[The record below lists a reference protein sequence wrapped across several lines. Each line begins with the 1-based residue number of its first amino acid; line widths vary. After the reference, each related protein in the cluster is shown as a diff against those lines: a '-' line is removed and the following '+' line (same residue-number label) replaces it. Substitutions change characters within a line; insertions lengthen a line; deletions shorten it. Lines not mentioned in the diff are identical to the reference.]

1 MTKEDVHK
9 KDILYYARAIPQTGI
24 FEVCELIIR
33 TVEDDYFVGSD
44 KRDRHAYLLHY
55 TDLDKIVFKDRKTAL
70 NKVKEVEKNRSTV
83 KHETYYEEY

>member
-9 KDILYYARAIPQTGI
+9 KYILYYARAIPQTGI

-55 TDLDKIVFKDRKTAL
+55 TDLDKIVFQDREIAL
-70 NKVKEVEKNRSTV
+70 KKVKDAEKNKSTV

>member
-9 KDILYYARAIPQTGI
+9 KDILYYVRAIPQTGI

-55 TDLDKIVFKDRKTAL
+55 TDLDKIVFQDRKTAL
-70 NKVKEVEKNRSTV
+70 QKVKNAEKNKSTV

>member
-1 MTKEDVHK
+1 MIKEDVHK
-9 KDILYYARAIPQTGI
+9 KDILYYARTIPQTGI

-55 TDLDKIVFKDRKTAL
+55 TDLDKIVFQDRKTAL
-70 NKVKEVEKNRSTV
+70 QKVKDAEKNRSTV

>member
-1 MTKEDVHK
+1 MQEQFH
-9 KDILYYARAIPQTGI
+9 RQEF

-55 TDLDKIVFKDRKTAL
+55 TDLDKIVFQDRKTAL
-70 NKVKEVEKNRSTV
+70 QKVKDAEKNKSTV

>member
-1 MTKEDVHK
+1 MQEQFH
-9 KDILYYARAIPQTGI
+9 RQ
-24 FEVCELIIR
+24 EVCELIIR

-55 TDLDKIVFKDRKTAL
+55 TDLDKIVFQDRKTAL
-70 NKVKEVEKNRSTV
+70 QKVKNAEKNKSTV

>member
-9 KDILYYARAIPQTGI
+9 KHILYYARAIPQTGI

-55 TDLDKIVFKDRKTAL
+55 TDLDKIVFQDRKTAL
-70 NKVKEVEKNRSTV
+70 QKVKNAEKNKSTV

>member
-1 MTKEDVHK
+1 MQELFH
-9 KDILYYARAIPQTGI
+9 RQE

-44 KRDRHAYLLHY
+44 KRDRHAYLLRY

-70 NKVKEVEKNRSTV
+70 NKVKEAEKNRSTV